1 MQVKSS
7 RTRVSNKERA
17 QKVSPEFVC
26 LWLVFE
32 AFEDH
37 FCSCLLV
44 LDPDPNRRPQYIIQ
58 HIFPTLL

>member
-1 MQVKSS
+1 MQVKSP

-17 QKVSPEFVC
+17 QKVSPGFVC

-44 LDPDPNRRPQYIIQ
+44 LDPVP
-58 HIFPTLL
+58 